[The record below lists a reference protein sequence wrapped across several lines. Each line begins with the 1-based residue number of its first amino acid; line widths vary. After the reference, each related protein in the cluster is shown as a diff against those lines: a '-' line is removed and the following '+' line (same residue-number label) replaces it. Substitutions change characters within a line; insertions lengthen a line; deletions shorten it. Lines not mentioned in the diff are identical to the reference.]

1 MFFKPGRHGDHGEC
15 RTLNEFLRFVEGIA
29 RIVVTA
35 NGGKQSN
42 ASRVRL
48 IGLAVERNGALD
60 VTQRGCG
67 VAFNLINRCG
77 GKQWLGRIG
86 IKFMASQV

>member
-1 MFFKPGRHGDHGEC
+1 MTQRFAIAPRCSGHIALFFKPGRHGDHGER

-48 IGLAVERNGALD
+48 IGLAVERNGPFD
-60 VTQRGCG
+60 VTQR
-67 VAFNLINRCG
+67 
-77 GKQWLGRIG
+77 
-86 IKFMASQV
+86 